1 MTRIRALPNRV
12 LATKGDFG
20 EHVTKTGIIIS
31 STDGKASGIVPRWFQ
46 VLEVG
51 RGIDYV
57 TPGDW
62 ILVEHGR
69 WTEGMEVED
78 DRLDEGDRVWQIDPK
93 GILGISDQEPQ
104 DRGTGYNASTAWT

>member
-1 MTRIRALPNRV
+1 M
-12 LATKGDFG
+12 
-20 EHVTKTGIIIS
+20 
-31 STDGKASGIVPRWFQ
+31 
-46 VLEVG
+46 
-51 RGIDYV
+51 

-78 DRLDEGDRVWQIDPK
+78 DRLDEGDRVWQIDPN